1 MDKEKLEGLLID
13 YIDGKLNE
21 ADKAIVERELVQNK
35 EAYQTYEQLREVM
48 NAMEKSERLEP
59 RARLKASFD
68 NLLQEEI
75 AKLNKSK
82 TISLSQPVM
91 YRMAAGVVLV
101 MVGIGMGYWIN
112 KNQLREN
119 EMLALKREVQAT
131 KQMMLVMMD
140 NQQSAS
146 QRIQG
151 VNVARKI
158 DRADDEVVRALSKM
172 MNEDP
177 NTNVRLAA
185 LDALSKFHEEPLVRK
200 ELIQALGKQKDP
212 VVQIAL
218 IQLMVRMKEKR
229 AAKDLE
235 RIIEDTETMKAVKDE
250 AYTGLLKLS

>member
-21 ADKAIVERELVQNK
+21 ADKAIVELELAQNK
-35 EAYQTYEQLREVM
+35 EANRAYEQLREVM

-59 RARLKASFD
+59 GARLKVSFD
-68 NLLQEEI
+68 KLLQEEI
-75 AKLNKSK
+75 AKQKSSK

-101 MVGIGMGYWIN
+101 MVGVGIGYWIN
-112 KNQLREN
+112 KNQQREN
-119 EMLALKREVQAT
+119 EMLALKREVHAT

-151 VNVARKI
+151 VNVALKI

-218 IQLMVRMKEKR
+218 IQLMVRMKEKGV
-229 AAKDLE
+229 AKDLE
-235 RIIEDTETMKAVKDE
+235 RIIDDDETMKAVKDE
-250 AYTGLLKLS
+250 AYSGLLKLS

>member
-21 ADKAIVERELVQNK
+21 ADKAIVELELAQNK
-35 EAYQTYEQLREVM
+35 EANRAYEQLREVM

-59 RARLKASFD
+59 GARLKVSFD
-68 NLLQEEI
+68 KLLQEEI
-75 AKLNKSK
+75 AKQKSSK

-101 MVGIGMGYWIN
+101 MVGVGIGYWIN
-112 KNQLREN
+112 KNQQREN

-151 VNVARKI
+151 VNVALKI

-218 IQLMVRMKEKR
+218 IQLMVRMKEKGV
-229 AAKDLE
+229 AKDLE
-235 RIIEDTETMKAVKDE
+235 RIIDDDETMKAVKDE
-250 AYTGLLKLS
+250 AYSGLLKLS